1 MYLRARRG
9 SFLWVCRPIICE
21 RVRRWCTIIENNPEV
36 MSALVHKLGLSEK
49 LAFHD
54 VFSIDEPELLAFVPR
69 PAHALLLVFP
79 VSETYEK
86 FRIQEDKDR
95 PEYQG
100 HGPEEEV
107 VWYKQTIGNACGLI
121 GLLHGVSNGTART
134 NIGTVPSSIWD
145 RLIKQLTIS
154 ADPHSNLAKLL
165 TDAIPLKPIERADL
179 LYESEALESAH
190 QAAAAGGD
198 TSAPAA
204 DDNVDLHYVCFVKS
218 QNNHLWELDGRRKG
232 PLNRGELSPDE
243 DVLSEKALDF
253 GVRSFLQREAA
264 VGGGDLRFSL
274 ITLAESLD

>member
-1 MYLRARRG
+1 MSASESPDVPAGKKRFVPL
-9 SFLWVCRPIICE
+9 
-21 RVRRWCTIIENNPEV
+21 ENNPEV
-36 MSALVHKLGLSEK
+36 MSALVHKLGLSQK

-121 GLLHGVSNGTART
+121 GLLHGVSNGTARSH
-134 NIGTVPSSIWD
+134 I
-145 RLIKQLTIS
+145 
-154 ADPHSNLAKLL
+154 DPASNLAKLL
-165 TDAIPLKPIERADL
+165 NDAIPLKPIQRADL

-198 TSAPAA
+198 TSAPTAE
-204 DDNVDLHYVCFVKS
+204 DNVDLHYVCFVKS
-218 QNNHLWELDGRRKG
+218 PDDNLWELDGRRKG
-232 PLNRGELSPDE
+232 PLNRGELAPDE
-243 DVLSEKALDF
+243 DVLSEKALDL
-253 GVRSFLQREAA
+253 GVRSFLKREAA
-264 VGGGDLRFSL
+264 AGGGDLRFSL

>member
-1 MYLRARRG
+1 MSASESPDVPAGKKRFVPL
-9 SFLWVCRPIICE
+9 
-21 RVRRWCTIIENNPEV
+21 ENNPEV
-36 MSALVHKLGLSEK
+36 MSALVHKLGLSQK

-121 GLLHGVSNGTART
+121 GLLHGVSNGTARSH
-134 NIGTVPSSIWD
+134 I
-145 RLIKQLTIS
+145 
-154 ADPHSNLAKLL
+154 DPASNLAKLL
-165 TDAIPLKPIERADL
+165 NDAIPLKPIQRADL

-198 TSAPAA
+198 TSAPTAE
-204 DDNVDLHYVCFVKS
+204 DNVDLHYVCFVKS
-218 QNNHLWELDGRRKG
+218 PDNNLWELDGRRKG
-232 PLNRGELSPDE
+232 PLNRGELAPDE
-243 DVLSEKALDF
+243 DVLSEKALDL
-253 GVRSFLQREAA
+253 GVRSFLKREAA
-264 VGGGDLRFSL
+264 AGGGDLRFSL

>member
-1 MYLRARRG
+1 MLGPQSPDVPAGKKR
-9 SFLWVCRPIICE
+9 FVPL
-21 RVRRWCTIIENNPEV
+21 ENNPEV
-36 MSALVHKLGLSEK
+36 MSALVHKLGLSQK

-107 VWYKQTIGNACGLI
+107 VWYKQMIGNACGLI
-121 GLLHGVSNGTART
+121 GLLHGVSNGTARSH
-134 NIGTVPSSIWD
+134 I
-145 RLIKQLTIS
+145 
-154 ADPHSNLAKLL
+154 DPASNLAKLL
-165 TDAIPLKPIERADL
+165 NDAIPLKPIQRADL

-198 TSAPAA
+198 TSAPTAE
-204 DDNVDLHYVCFVKS
+204 DNVDLHYVCFVKS
-218 QNNHLWELDGRRKG
+218 PDDNLWELDGRRKG
-232 PLNRGELSPDE
+232 PLNRGELAPDE
-243 DVLSEKALDF
+243 DVLSEKALDL
-253 GVRSFLQREAA
+253 GVRSFLKREAA
-264 VGGGDLRFSL
+264 AGGGDLRFSL